1 MKVLF
6 IVLVF
11 LISLDLMA
19 LSNERSINSNTN
31 LKENT
36 SNKISIMENVEPYT
50 RSINANY
57 AIKPGEKLN
66 VYNLNGSIKFIGWN
80 KNYVKITAVKKVFR
94 NSCDLDCIQMTL
106 STLNGLI
113 IETINISNDDR
124 ARIDYIINVPKN
136 TIIGDILSNGNI
148 QYENLPNKVL
158 SNIRRLSNR

>member
-11 LISLDLMA
+11 LISLDLTA
-19 LSNERSINSNTN
+19 LSKELSINSNNNITEN
-31 LKENT
+31 L
-36 SNKISIMENVEPYT
+36 SNKISVIENTESYT
-50 RSINANY
+50 RSVNTNY
-57 AIKPGEKLN
+57 AIRPDEKLN
-66 VYNLNGSIKFIGWN
+66 VYNLNGSIKFIGWD
-80 KNYVKITAVKKVFR
+80 KDYVKITAVKKVFR

-106 STLNGLI
+106 NTFNGLI
-113 IETINISNDDR
+113 IETINISNDKR

-136 TIIGDILSNGNI
+136 TIIGDILSNGKI

>member
-11 LISLDLMA
+11 LISLNLTA

-31 LKENT
+31 LRENI

-50 RSINANY
+50 RYINTTY
-57 AIKPGEKLN
+57 AIRSDEKLN
-66 VYNLNGSIKFIGWN
+66 VYNMNGSIKFIGWD

-106 STLNGLI
+106 NTMNGLI